1 MAEEYRDVLWAIK
14 HFRPLLD
21 KINIDD
27 IPEEPNYQV
36 ELLSDTRQFIQ

>member
-1 MAEEYRDVLWAIK
+1 MAEAYHDVQWVIK

-27 IPEEPNYQV
+27 IPEEPRYQV
-36 ELLSDTRQFIQ
+36 